1 MSEASRLTVCSI
13 KLSKLKKV
21 NRLWTNDSIHS
32 RRVLYIPLKDCLA
45 LKDFTVDKDAQA
57 ITFHK
62 ALSNGPLQN
71 PQEIRSHTPDNDT
84 WPSSNKEPS
93 RYTLDDHSQCVPAH
107 ERPKLPS
114 FGNRHET
121 KLHFPHHM
129 CSNCSEFAG
138 SAYSEYPFYQE
149 TASESSYASS
159 SDSSSFTKSQ
169 SIQSPTFPPSF
180 HIVEYTAEI
189 VTIKASDLSFF
200 APPQP
205 NQTTSCPPTPP
216 LNSYN
221 TSLSPPLSAYRP
233 TSGYAKSWMDGIRT
247 SLENIR
253 PSSPNPSSNEHKL
266 TVFSINR
273 GQPEQRESE
282 WP

>member
-1 MSEASRLTVCSI
+1 MSEASRLTVRSI
-13 KLSKLKKV
+13 KLSKLKK
-21 NRLWTNDSIHS
+21 D
-32 RRVLYIPLKDCLA
+32 Y
-45 LKDFTVDKDAQA
+45 TVDKDAQA
-57 ITFHK
+57 ITIHK

-84 WPSSNKEPS
+84 WPLSNKDPS
-93 RYTLDDHSQCVPAH
+93 RYTLDDDSQFVPAH
-107 ERPKLPS
+107 ERPKLPTS
-114 FGNRHET
+114 
-121 KLHFPHHM
+121 
-129 CSNCSEFAG
+129 G

-205 NQTTSCPPTPP
+205 NQTSSCPPTPP

-253 PSSPNPSSNEHKL
+253 PSSPNPSPNEHKL
-266 TVFSINR
+266 TVFSIN
-273 GQPEQRESE
+273 GGKPEQRESE
-282 WP
+282 WL